1 MSKSNVAMN
10 VSSHEESEEQLNPAT
25 LDLLDHVARYWLM
38 NTLGLLKRREKK
50 MKAAIYARYSSDNQR
65 EQSIEDQVRVCR
77 IYAQK
82 QGIEVLNEHIYA
94 DEARSGSIR
103 DRKGLDALMKSCE
116 EKRFDIVL
124 VDDSS
129 RISRDVYY
137 FNQLLCRF
145 IYLHVRLISISDD
158 LDTQEENAKVGYQ
171 FRSIFNEL
179 YLTDLKKKTHR
190 GQMGQVMRG
199 FMNKSENSS

>member
-1 MSKSNVAMN
+1 
-10 VSSHEESEEQLNPAT
+10 
-25 LDLLDHVARYWLM
+25 
-38 NTLGLLKRREKK
+38 